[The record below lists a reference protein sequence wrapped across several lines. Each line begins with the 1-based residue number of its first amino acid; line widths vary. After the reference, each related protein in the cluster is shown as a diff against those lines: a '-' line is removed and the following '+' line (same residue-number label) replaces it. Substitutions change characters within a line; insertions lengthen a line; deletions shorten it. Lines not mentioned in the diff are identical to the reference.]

1 MNLKELINK
10 IEKYNKLGEELNM
23 TSTYYLVVMC
33 NYSKSV
39 FLYKKRDIKNI
50 EDYYIKEIAEK
61 LINGEL
67 KQEERYLYSIEIESP
82 YGGKNLYTIAI
93 GEY

>member
-1 MNLKELINK
+1 MNLKELISK
-10 IEKYNKLGEELNM
+10 IEKYNKLGEELGLQRQ
-23 TSTYYLVVMC
+23 YYLVISC
-33 NYSKSV
+33 NNSKSIY
-39 FLYKKRDIKNI
+39 LDKKKHLKNV

-67 KQEERYLYSIEIESP
+67 KKEERYLYSIEIESP
-82 YGGKNLYTIAI
+82 YSGKDLYTIAI